1 MSMYFYHTVK
11 VYITGSIENYYTMHN
26 QQSTR
31 WTARPTRT
39 GIRQASTPT
48 SYDNGLSY
56 YTAGRIQSAYIKGNV
71 LQAVVAGGSKYHVEV
86 KDAGLEGL
94 VGDCTCSYNS
104 KHYGIC
110 KHVVAVLMHLM
121 DHLDEMLVEEDTRE
135 TTIKY
140 MIGRISPQDALE
152 FLATVMMDDEDT
164 RQQFIK
170 KFGLEHIR
178 LQRDYRAEIDRMYR
192 DAAEADG
199 KVYANLDFE
208 GYFTNARESQHTGEM
223 DSATRMFRDMSE
235 IISERMI
242 MVDDSDGYYT
252 DCFIEALE
260 NMVESLVRERLAHE
274 QKREY
279 ISYLLGR
286 FVAEIRPKFI
296 PQYRSALETICT
308 QREDLAYWQEQM
320 APHLDKLV
328 DSDDVPRNTV
338 DLVLMQA
345 YVLGELKD
353 DERLASLLA
362 GFYHLDKKL
371 CMMYLDAIRN
381 ISPAKARKAAQEIVE
396 KYSDDTDII
405 ERAFEF
411 YAKSSRGY
419 AVLLR
424 RMFITTGDWKY
435 FFMLKEV
442 SKNWDAEMRSM
453 VKECIKK
460 SDPKK
465 AMEIYLKED
474 SIAEAM
480 KQLESWNDI
489 DLFETFRTRLARRYP
504 SRYFA
509 AYGAKII
516 EEAGSRQGKKHYERI
531 QKHLL
536 SLRAVPGSEAKYD
549 DICAAIKNKNPTKR
563 ALLSAIDDI

>member
-1 MSMYFYHTVK
+1 MQS
-11 VYITGSIENYYTMHN
+11 

-31 WTARPTRT
+31 WSARPTRT

-71 LQAVVAGGSKYHVEV
+71 LQAVVAGTTKYRVEI

-140 MIGRISPQDALE
+140 MIGRIPTQDALD
-152 FLATVMMDDEDT
+152 FLTTIMMDDEDI

-199 KVYANLDFE
+199 KVYSNLDFE
-208 GYFTNARESQHTGEM
+208 GYFTNARESQHAGEM

-260 NMVESLVRERLAHE
+260 NMVESLVRERLPHE

-279 ISYLLGR
+279 IAYLLGR

-308 QREDLAYWQEQM
+308 QKEDLEYWQEQM

-328 DSDDVPRNTV
+328 GSDNIPKNAV

-353 DERLASLLA
+353 DERLASLLS

-381 ISPAKARKAAQEIVE
+381 ISPAKAKKAAQEIVE
-396 KYSDDTDII
+396 KYPDDTDVI
-405 ERAFEF
+405 EMAFEF
-411 YAKSSRGY
+411 YPKSSRGY
-419 AVLLR
+419 AILLR
-424 RMFITTGDWKY
+424 QMFITTGDWKY

-442 SKNWDAEMRSM
+442 SKNWDAELRGI

-465 AMEIYLKED
+465 AMEIYMKED
-474 SIAEAM
+474 MVAEAM
-480 KQLESWNDI
+480 KQLEVWDDI
-489 DLFETFRTRLARRYP
+489 DLYEAFRTRLARRYP

-509 AYGAKII
+509 AYGAKIV
-516 EEAGSRQGKKHYERI
+516 EEAGAHQGKRHYERI
-531 QKHLL
+531 QKHMI
-536 SLRAVPGSEAKYD
+536 SLKAVPGSETKYAN
-549 DICAAIKNKNPTKR
+549 ICARIKDENPTKR
-563 ALLSAIDDI
+563 ALLNAIDEVL

>member
-1 MSMYFYHTVK
+1 MQS
-11 VYITGSIENYYTMHN
+11 

-31 WTARPTRT
+31 WSARPTRT

-71 LQAVVAGGSKYHVEV
+71 LQAVVAGTSKYRVEI

-140 MIGRISPQDALE
+140 MIGRTATQDALE
-152 FLATVMMDDEDT
+152 FLTAVMMDDEDI

-199 KVYANLDFE
+199 KVYSNLDFE
-208 GYFTNARESQHTGEM
+208 GYFTNARDSQHAGEM

-260 NMVESLVRERLAHE
+260 NMVESLVRERLPHE
-274 QKREY
+274 QKREH
-279 ISYLLGR
+279 IAYLLGR

-296 PQYRSALETICT
+296 PQYRNALETVCT
-308 QREDLAYWQEQM
+308 QREDLVYWQEQM
-320 APHLDKLV
+320 APHLDKLLG
-328 DSDDVPRNTV
+328 SDNVPKNAV

-353 DERLASLLA
+353 DERLASLLSE
-362 GFYHLDKKL
+362 FYHLDKKL

-381 ISPAKARKAAQEIVE
+381 ISPAKAKRAAQEIVE
-396 KYSDDTDII
+396 KYPDETDVI
-405 ERAFEF
+405 EKAFEF
-411 YAKSSRGY
+411 YSKSSRGY

-424 RMFITTGDWKY
+424 QMFITTADWKY

-442 SKNWDAEMRSM
+442 SKSWDVELRSI

-460 SDPKK
+460 SDPRK
-465 AMEIYLKED
+465 ATEVYLKED
-474 SIAEAM
+474 MVAEAM
-480 KQLESWNDI
+480 EQLEAWNDI
-489 DLFETFRTRLARRYP
+489 ELFEAFRTRLARRYP

-509 AYGAKII
+509 AYGAKIA
-516 EEAGSRQGKKHYERI
+516 EEAKARQGKRHYERI
-531 QKHLL
+531 QKHLI
-536 SLRAVPGSEAKYD
+536 SLKAVPGSETKYAN
-549 DICAAIKNKNPTKR
+549 ICALIKNENPTKR
-563 ALLSAIDDI
+563 ALLNAIDEVL

>member
-1 MSMYFYHTVK
+1 MQ
-11 VYITGSIENYYTMHN
+11 N

-31 WTARPTRT
+31 WSARPTRT

-71 LQAVVAGGSKYHVEV
+71 LQAVVAGSSKHRVEI

-140 MIGRISPQDALE
+140 MLSKISPQDALK
-152 FLATVMMDDEDT
+152 FLTGVMMDDEDI

-170 KFGLEHIR
+170 RFGLEHIR

-199 KVYANLDFE
+199 KVYSNLDFE
-208 GYFTNARESQHTGEM
+208 GYFTNARESQHAGEM

-235 IISERMI
+235 IISERMV

-260 NMVESLVRERLAHE
+260 NMVESLVRERLAPG

-279 ISYLLGR
+279 IAYLLGR

-308 QREDLAYWQEQM
+308 QKEDLAYWQEQM
-320 APHLDKLV
+320 SPHLDKLV
-328 DSDDVPRNTV
+328 GSENVPKNAV

-353 DERLASLLA
+353 DERLAALLA

-381 ISPAKARKAAQEIVE
+381 ISPAKARRAAQEAVE
-396 KYSDDTDII
+396 KYPDDTDVI

-411 YAKSSRGY
+411 YSKSSRGY

-424 RMFITTGDWKY
+424 RMFATTGDWKY

-442 SKNWDAEMRSM
+442 SKNWDIEVRSI

-460 SDPKK
+460 SDRKK
-465 AMEIYLKED
+465 ATEIYLRED
-474 SIAEAM
+474 MVAEAM
-480 KQLESWNDI
+480 NQLESWDDI
-489 DLFETFRTRLARRYP
+489 DLFEAFRTRLARRYP

-509 AYGAKII
+509 AYGARIV
-516 EEAGSRQGKKHYERI
+516 EEAGARQGKKHYERM
-531 QKHLL
+531 QKHLI
-536 SLRAVPGSEAKYD
+536 SLKAVPGGETKYGD
-549 DICAAIKNKNPTKR
+549 VCAAIKNKNPTKR
-563 ALLSAIDDI
+563 ALLSAIDEIQTPP